1 MGKRELGPYP
11 GLLYAHLTDVQHGG
25 SVKVHTFAVHPLPI
39 ARPAKGRTAETLMCG
54 TCRQRLRYTV
64 LSLAG
69 TRARRAAWLTVA
81 IVGLVA
87 AVVFGFQTF
96 ALGGDVL
103 EEGRENP
110 LDLFVPLFLGGAV
123 AAVTGLSRWW
133 HEDGVRGPGRLLGM
147 GTHSLR
153 WPRS

>member
-11 GLLYAHLTDVQHGG
+11 GLLYAHLIDVQRGG
-25 SVKVHTFAVHPLPI
+25 NVKMHTFAVHPLPI
-39 ARPAKGRTAETLMCG
+39 ARPAKGRKAEWLRCG
-54 TCRQRLRYTV
+54 TCRQQLRYTV

-103 EEGRENP
+103 EEGQENP
-110 LDLFVPLFLGGAV
+110 LDLLVPLFLGGGV
-123 AAVTGLSRWW
+123 AAVVGLSRWW

-147 GTHSLR
+147 GAHSLR
-153 WPRS
+153 WPK